1 MLLVVQVEGSVVA
14 SGTLITA
21 IGTGTGTGEIE
32 VTETVSSQC
41 VVGTIRPV
49 VVEVVAGL
57 QQEEEG
63 VEVVLVVLSA
73 IVGQMT
79 PSMEEE
85 VEAEIGSISFTVK
98 LSYYP
103 SGGRS
108 ICKNR

>member
-1 MLLVVQVEGSVVA
+1 MLLVVQVEESVVA
-14 SGTLITA
+14 IGTLITA
-21 IGTGTGTGEIE
+21 IGTGEIE
-32 VTETVSSQC
+32 VTETVSSRC
-41 VVGTIRPV
+41 VVTIRPV
-49 VVEVVAGL
+49 VVEVVVAGL

-73 IVGQMT
+73 IVGPMT
-79 PSMEEE
+79 PSMEEA
-85 VEAEIGSISFTVK
+85 EAEIGSISFTAK